1 MMFWVMMMN
10 NQVSKN
16 YHQCVDDNCDGLVI
30 ILPQEDFQ
38 IGEREVLAVCLR
50 CFGRLGH
57 SPDIRMVVTM
67 IVTIVTLSMML
78 AMEVVVVVV
87 LMNGDSGDNGDSVIM

>member
-1 MMFWVMMMN
+1 MMFWVMMIIN
-10 NQVSKN
+10 KVSKDD
-16 YHQCVDDNCDGLVI
+16 HQCVDDNRDGLVI
-30 ILPQEDFQ
+30 VLPREDFQ
-38 IGEREVLAVCLR
+38 IGEREALVVCWR

-87 LMNGDSGDNGDSVIM
+87 LMNGDSGDGV